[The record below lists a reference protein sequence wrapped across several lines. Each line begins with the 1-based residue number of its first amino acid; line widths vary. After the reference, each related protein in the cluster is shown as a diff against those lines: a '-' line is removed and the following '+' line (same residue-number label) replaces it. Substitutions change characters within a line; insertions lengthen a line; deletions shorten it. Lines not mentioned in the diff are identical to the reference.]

1 MSLLG
6 RPKGAYR
13 TAQPEGAP
21 VILRA
26 WRSLLLA
33 CLATGITAAG
43 AQEVNAHRARLHYL
57 QHCVGCH
64 LVDGSGA
71 PDKGIPSMRGLLAD
85 FAHMPGGR
93 DYIVQVPGVMNSPL
107 NDRDIAELMN
117 WLVPEM
123 GTTNTRGS
131 MPAYTADEIARL
143 RRTRPADVVSV
154 RQRLMAQMP
163 TSR

>member
-1 MSLLG
+1 M
-6 RPKGAYR
+6 RRWA
-13 TAQPEGAP
+13 A
-21 VILRA
+21 
-26 WRSLLLA
+26 LLLA
-33 CLATGITAAG
+33 CVVHAVPAH

-64 LVDGSGA
+64 LPDGSGA

-85 FAHMPGGR
+85 FARLPGGR

-123 GTTNTRGS
+123 DNGARLHS
-131 MPAYTADEIARL
+131 PYTAAEITHL
-143 RRTRPADVVSV
+143 RQTRPADIP
-154 RQRLMAQMP
+154 RMRAELMARMP
-163 TSR
+163 R

>member
-1 MSLLG
+1 MT
-6 RPKGAYR
+6 RWA
-13 TAQPEGAP
+13 A
-21 VILRA
+21 
-26 WRSLLLA
+26 LLLA
-33 CLATGITAAG
+33 CAVHAVPVH

-64 LVDGSGA
+64 LQDGSGA

-85 FAHMPGGR
+85 FARLSGGR

-123 GTTNTRGS
+123 GGAGGLSSPYN
-131 MPAYTADEIARL
+131 AAEISHL
-143 RRTRPADVVSV
+143 RRTRPADIP
-154 RQRLMAQMP
+154 RMRAELMARMQ
-163 TSR
+163 R